1 MLQTGIEIF
10 NSIKSEFAAA
20 QKSIFVASAYCTKKA
35 FDGLNSEPL
44 RKDIKKVLVVR
55 WEPYDLLQGSSDLE
69 VYLSAKKLGWKIFIN
84 QRLHAKTAI
93 FDDTRVIMGSA
104 NYTESGIGLLGV
116 RSNLETVVNIA
127 CSREFLAW
135 QDNLIQDSIEVTD
148 ELYEL
153 ISKEIAAFEPEF
165 KPKIAFSFTE
175 ELQQKMRESQGAVFT
190 NDFVF
195 CKVPQ
200 LLVTSF
206 GEDVDHDLALLGL
219 TAGASLEQIAA
230 AFSKLKIYR
239 WIEENLETEL
249 YFGQFS
255 AILHNALQD
264 DPKPYRQNVKSLVA
278 NIIEWLTA
286 LYPEKFKQER
296 PNHSTKIVRI

>member
-10 NSIKSEFAAA
+10 NSIKSEFAVA

-35 FDGLNSEPL
+35 FDSLNSAPL
-44 RKDIKKVLVVR
+44 RKEAKKVLVVR

-69 VYLSAKKLGWKIFIN
+69 VYLSAKNLGWKVFIN

-93 FDDTRVIMGSA
+93 FDDARVIIGSA
-104 NYTESGIGLLGV
+104 NYSESGMGLHGL
-116 RSNLETVVNIA
+116 RSNLETAVHTP
-127 CSREFLAW
+127 CTPEFLAW
-135 QDNLIQDSIEVTD
+135 QDELIQDSIEVTD

-165 KPKIAFSFTE
+165 KPKIAFSFTQ
-175 ELQQKMRESQGAVFT
+175 ELQQKMRASQGAVFT

-206 GEDVDHDLALLGL
+206 GDDVDHDLKLLGL
-219 TAGASLEQIAA
+219 SAGASLEQIAA
-230 AFSKLKIYR
+230 AFRKLKVYR

-249 YFGQFS
+249 YFGPFS
-255 AILHNALQD
+255 ALLHNALQD

-278 NIIEWLTA
+278 NIIEWLTI

-296 PNHSTKIVRI
+296 PNYSTKIVRL

>member
-1 MLQTGIEIF
+1 MLQTGIEVF
-10 NSIKSEFAAA
+10 NSIKSEIAAS
-20 QKSIFVASAYCTKKA
+20 QKSIFLASAYCTKKA
-35 FDGLNSEPL
+35 FDSLNSAPP
-44 RKDIKKVLVVR
+44 RKNVKKVLVVR

-69 VYLSAKKLGWKIFIN
+69 VYLSAKNLGWKVFIN

-93 FDDTRVIMGSA
+93 FDDVRVIIGSA
-104 NYTESGIGLLGV
+104 NYTESGMGLHGL
-116 RSNLETVVNIA
+116 RSNLETVVQIP
-127 CSREFLAW
+127 CTSDFLAW
-135 QDNLIQDSIEVTD
+135 QDELIQDSIEVTD

-153 ISKEIAAFEPEF
+153 ISKEIASFEPEF
-165 KPKIAFSFTE
+165 KLKIAFSFTQ
-175 ELQQKMRESQGAVFT
+175 ELQHKMRESQGALFT

-206 GEDVDHDLALLGL
+206 GDDVEHDLKLLGL
-219 TAGASLEQIAA
+219 TVGASIEQIAV

-239 WIEENLETEL
+239 WIEENLQSEL

-255 AILHNALQD
+255 AVLHNALQD

-278 NIIEWLTA
+278 NIIEWLTI

-296 PNHSTKIVRI
+296 PNYSTKIVRL